1 MGEIGHS
8 LADHWLEPIRRQAR
22 LHVAELEKLD
32 PEKREDRLAELNVIA
47 GVKAVAETPILRR
60 AWARGEN
67 VVLHGL
73 IYGLKDGILRDLN
86 CSVGIADWSAAEA
99 G

>member
-1 MGEIGHS
+1 M
-8 LADHWLEPIRRQAR
+8 
-22 LHVAELEKLD
+22 
-32 PEKREDRLAELNVIA
+32 
-47 GVKAVAETPILRR
+47 AETPILRR